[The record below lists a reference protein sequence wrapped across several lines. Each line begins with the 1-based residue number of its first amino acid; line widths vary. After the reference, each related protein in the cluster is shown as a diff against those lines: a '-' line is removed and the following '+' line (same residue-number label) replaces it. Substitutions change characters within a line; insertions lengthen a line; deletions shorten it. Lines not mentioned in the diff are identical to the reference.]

1 MCRGWNLAAE
11 HARGGLHK
19 AAAAGRS
26 CRAGAK
32 HARGVS
38 FLLRVPCLHVLAM
51 ITATRLASKLILYVR
66 PIQSLQLYVYTAA
79 CVLLHV

>member
-38 FLLRVPCLHVLAM
+38 FLLRVPCLHVVAM
-51 ITATRLASKLILYVR
+51 ITATRLASKQSSYYTSVPFRVCSYMYIYGGVR
-66 PIQSLQLYVYTAA
+66 S
-79 CVLLHV
+79 